1 MSWSCLLVKETI
13 EERKKCDF
21 VRGEVVGKDE
31 SHPPKKTVIST
42 AQSSYLFKVK
52 LHHLIFLFVSQCS
65 FLLFITYNSV
75 LYLTAPSIASK
86 SRATGGQN

>member
-1 MSWSCLLVKETI
+1 MSWSCLLVKEKI

-31 SHPPKKTVIST
+31 NYPPKKTVIST

-52 LHHLIFLFVSQCS
+52 SHHLIFLFVSQCS
-65 FLLFITYNSV
+65 FPLFITV